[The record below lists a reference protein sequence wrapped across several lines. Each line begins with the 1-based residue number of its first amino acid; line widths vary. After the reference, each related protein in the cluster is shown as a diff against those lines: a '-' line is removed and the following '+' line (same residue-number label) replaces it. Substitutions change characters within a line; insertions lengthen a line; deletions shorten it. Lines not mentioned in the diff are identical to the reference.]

1 MILGWAHI
9 FWCPHEDIAS
19 KSISALS
26 AFFDIHKLLEQ
37 CQHVMADAENSQN
50 YQFDRKKQLLIPAPQ
65 DEIVRGVNV
74 YGPRRFPIV
83 CNTNP
88 QTNPQLAS
96 RATKESRR
104 PRQVG
109 VSFI

>member
-1 MILGWAHI
+1 MILGLAHML
-9 FWCPHEDIAS
+9 WCPHEDIAS

-37 CQHVMADAENSQN
+37 CQHVMADTENSQN
-50 YQFDRKKQLLIPAPQ
+50 YQFDRKKQLLIAPQ
-65 DEIVRGVNV
+65 DEIVRGVNGC
-74 YGPRRFPIV
+74 GPEDSQL

-88 QTNPQLAS
+88 QTNPQLP
-96 RATKESRR
+96 RGGTKESRR
-104 PRQVG
+104 LRRSQVG